1 MHAVQDRDQSDWAE
15 QAQHGQITGLR
26 QRRELPEAEPKESV
40 KAEVGSRVS
49 PSEIRC
55 QMKLET

>member
-1 MHAVQDRDQSDWAE
+1 MQFKTGTRVTGQNKP
-15 QAQHGQITGLR
+15 QHGQITGLR

-55 QMKLET
+55 QTKLET